1 MAARRSKSKK
11 PSAGSAPSLS
21 PSPPDDLVLYL
32 DENLCNSRANLDTL
46 TKLGVRS
53 ERHLAHFD
61 RGIPDETW
69 LPLVGSKGWVLL
81 TADKRIRYNFLEKHA
96 LEEHAVREF
105 VFTSGNMSGQDMA
118 AALELDIS
126 TALANPSIPAQ
137 LLQTSRLPF
146 ISFESA
152 PSVRMSIQ

>member
-11 PSAGSAPSLS
+11 PSVGKERSPS
-21 PSPPDDLVLYL
+21 PSPPDDFVLYL
-32 DENLCNSRANLDTL
+32 DENLCNSRAIQGTL
-46 TKLGVRS
+46 TKSGVRF

-61 RGIPDETW
+61 RGTLDETW
-69 LPLVGSKGWVLL
+69 LPLVGSNGWVLL

-118 AALELDIS
+118 AALELAIPKMRRLS
-126 TALANPSIPAQ
+126 QKLKPPFVASI
-137 LLQTSRLPF
+137 TRLGEVHLRWPKD
-146 ISFESA
+146 
-152 PSVRMSIQ
+152 

>member
-11 PSAGSAPSLS
+11 LSAGSASSLS
-21 PSPPDDLVLYL
+21 PSPPDPFVIYL
-32 DENLCNSRANLDTL
+32 DENLCNSSAILDTL
-46 TKLGVRS
+46 AKLGVRY

-61 RGIPDETW
+61 RGTTDEKW
-69 LPLVGSKGWVLL
+69 LPLVGTEGWVLL

-118 AALELDIS
+118 YALEL
-126 TALANPSIPAQ
+126 ALPKMRHLCRKRKPPFVASV
-137 LLQTSRLPF
+137 TRLGEVHLRWPK
-146 ISFESA
+146 S
-152 PSVRMSIQ
+152 